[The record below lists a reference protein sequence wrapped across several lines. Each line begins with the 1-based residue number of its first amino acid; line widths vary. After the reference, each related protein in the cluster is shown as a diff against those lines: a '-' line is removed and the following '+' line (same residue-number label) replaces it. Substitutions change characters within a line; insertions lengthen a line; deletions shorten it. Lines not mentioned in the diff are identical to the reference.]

1 MGSVVASIAG
11 ISAVLIVWRSTALAQ
26 SLIEWG
32 SCGTGRQEVGQQF
45 LFFMPLTC
53 AVPAG
58 CWWYARSLA
67 FGVLLSR
74 LLFLTSVVGWVVSL
88 IFVL

>member
-1 MGSVVASIAG
+1 
-11 ISAVLIVWRSTALAQ
+11 
-26 SLIEWG
+26 
-32 SCGTGRQEVGQQF
+32 VGQQL

-67 FGVLLSR
+67 FGVLLCR
-74 LLFLTSVVGWVVSL
+74 LSFLTSVVGWAVSL
-88 IFVL
+88 VFVL